1 MAAALD
7 ADAHVHVGEAG
18 AAEEQHRL
26 KHLEAQDLRL
36 NQLQRDAWAKQARAQ
51 RWRGDILRQR
61 AARGGSGAP
70 EKVRVRADAE
80 MDRTAHTAAR

>member
-1 MAAALD
+1 
-7 ADAHVHVGEAG
+7 
-18 AAEEQHRL
+18 
-26 KHLEAQDLRL
+26 
-36 NQLQRDAWAKQARAQ
+36 
-51 RWRGDILRQR
+51 LRQR